1 ILLIALI
8 KFTNQSEFQLSYLKL
23 INLTRI
29 YYNAE
34 IYVKEKHEKI
44 DFVRDIILRYTRE
57 IIYADT

>member
-1 ILLIALI
+1 LHAFIPLPSQGD
-8 KFTNQSEFQLSYLKL
+8 FTLAELKL

>member
-1 ILLIALI
+1 MPNQRD
-8 KFTNQSEFQLSYLKL
+8 FTLAELKL
-23 INLTRI
+23 INLTGI